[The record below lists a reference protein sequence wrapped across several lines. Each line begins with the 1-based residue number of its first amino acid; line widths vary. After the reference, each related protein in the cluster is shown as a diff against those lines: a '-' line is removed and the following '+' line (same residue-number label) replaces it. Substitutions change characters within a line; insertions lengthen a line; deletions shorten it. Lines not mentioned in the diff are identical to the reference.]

1 MAKKEA
7 EVHGIRIKETRADRT
22 FNVIN
27 LIFWMLVLFIT
38 LYPLWLVLIASVSDP
53 DAVLAGEVLF
63 WPKGF
68 SLMGY
73 EAVFQHSELW
83 QSYLNSII
91 YTVLGSALSV
101 IVSLAA
107 AYALSRKFA
116 GKAFVNFLITFTM
129 FFSGGLI
136 PIFLNV
142 RDLGLYDTRLVMI
155 LMNTVSVWN
164 LMVARTYIQSSIPN
178 ELYEAAVM
186 DGADHFTY
194 FFRCVLPLSGTIIA
208 VLSVYYGVARWNDY
222 FTGLVFI
229 RNRAYLPLQTVLRE
243 ILASLSISGSSDTFF
258 AAYADNLGGLQEAMR
273 NLRDILP
280 QARKITDGI
289 NQALVLNNRAL
300 LSGKLDELLA
310 FLKHSSMTPFAF
322 RLIYN
327 DVIHTLLREH
337 AANVAD
343 SSDMKD
349 MYDIF
354 SLSGCQSVDD
364 LDELLRRLCDA
375 ILQAEKPA
383 PTEESGGIEE
393 VAAYIRE
400 HYADPELSISAIAE
414 AFGVSTARLSLSF
427 KERNRVSPNEYLAIL
442 RVERSKQLLTETELS
457 IKEIAVNVGYYDA
470 SSFIRRFK
478 QITGVTPLQYRRSK
492 EDTNHGNDA

>member
-1 MAKKEA
+1 MSQQLTGLSRKELKA
-7 EVHGIRIKETRADRT
+7 RSKANRIRESRGDRV
-22 FNVIN
+22 FNGFTN
-27 LIFWMLVLFIT
+27 LILVLAIA
-38 LYPLWLVLIASVSDP
+38 LVAYPLLYVVSASFSSIN
-53 DAVLAGEVLF
+53 AVMSGSVWVFPVE
-63 WPKGF
+63 F
-68 SLMGY
+68 SIKSY
-73 EAVFQHSELW
+73 QTAFQYKAIMTG
-83 QSYLNSII
+83 YLNSII

-273 NLRDILP
+273 K
-280 QARKITDGI
+280 A
-289 NQALVLNNRAL
+289 
-300 LSGKLDELLA
+300 
-310 FLKHSSMTPFAF
+310 
-322 RLIYN
+322 
-327 DVIHTLLREH
+327 
-337 AANVAD
+337 
-343 SSDMKD
+343 
-349 MYDIF
+349 
-354 SLSGCQSVDD
+354 
-364 LDELLRRLCDA
+364 
-375 ILQAEKPA
+375 
-383 PTEESGGIEE
+383 E
-393 VAAYIRE
+393 VAKYCCIV
-400 HYADPELSISAIAE
+400 
-414 AFGVSTARLSLSF
+414 VSTVPAIVLYIFMQKYFVKGVMIGSL
-427 KERNRVSPNEYLAIL
+427 K
-442 RVERSKQLLTETELS
+442 
-457 IKEIAVNVGYYDA
+457 G
-470 SSFIRRFK
+470 
-478 QITGVTPLQYRRSK
+478 
-492 EDTNHGNDA
+492 